1 MKRKISIFLGIF
13 LLILISLTV
22 KSNADYSSNDPAVT
36 SGETI
41 SITVSS
47 SENLQNFDL
56 KLTSYSGLTYKGCS
70 NSSESAAVNSQTGQ
84 ISYATL
90 GGGTKNLGT
99 YTFVAP
105 EVSTKTTYKVIFNIN
120 DSTNTSIVTVNPK
133 VTEQN
138 PDTKPDNNTPTN
150 PTTPSAP
157 TTPTVTTSSNANV
170 KMIKTSP
177 VDFTGFKASK
187 TSGYEVTV
195 ENDVD
200 KISVSVEK
208 EDSKASVSL
217 LNKTNSDTGKSWV
230 YIAEGNNEIV
240 VTVTSEDGKNKKS
253 YTINAT
259 RKAKE
264 EQVEEPEEPEENPE
278 EEPMEEIFGLAE
290 LSIEGLKFEPQ
301 FQTDIYE
308 YKAELKENLE
318 KLNITTLATEANSTI
333 EIIGNEN
340 LKNGEN
346 IITIMVKDENDTKT
360 ALYQIIVNK
369 TFEEQEVILDTEQ
382 EQQGQQEKMKELIIL
397 SAAVGVILV
406 IVIAVIVVKVKKSR
420 NTNGGYIPYE
430 NLVDDY
436 DEEDEQTIEDTEEN
450 EQLEEQ
456 ITEDEE
462 DEEDNEFYEEEPKKK
477 KRSKGKRFK

>member
-133 VTEQN
+133 ATEQN
-138 PDTKPDNNTPTN
+138 PETKPDNNTPTN

-187 TSGYEVTV
+187 TSGYEVAV

-382 EQQGQQEKMKELIIL
+382 EKEQQEKMKEMIIL

-436 DEEDEQTIEDTEEN
+436 DEEDEVEEQTIEDTEEN

-456 ITEDEE
+456 ITE

>member
-22 KSNADYSSNDPAVT
+22 KSNADYSSNDPVVT

-157 TTPTVTTSSNANV
+157 TTPTVTTSNNANV

-187 TSGYEVTV
+187 TSGYEVAV

-240 VTVTSEDGKNKKS
+240 ITVTSEDGKNKKT
-253 YTINAT
+253 YTINVM

-264 EQVEEPEEPEENPE
+264 EQVEEPEAPEENPE

-382 EQQGQQEKMKELIIL
+382 EKEQQEKMKEMIIL

-420 NTNGGYIPYE
+420 NTNGRYIPYE

-436 DEEDEQTIEDTEEN
+436 DEEDEVEEQTIEDTEEN

-456 ITEDEE
+456 ITE